1 MVAIAFASGL
11 GLAAPSRTPAGPIN
25 TNVALTAPKGGN
37 IFRLQYIYSESGARG
52 NVRHVNTSTV
62 RATYLYGLESNL
74 TLSLSAPYHNRQVD
88 VVVPRFGRIERA
100 HDGIGD
106 LTLLAKYRF
115 WKSDPRPQETL
126 RWAALG
132 GVNLRSGDSDF
143 SSDSYDPIVGTV
155 FTWRRDR
162 GGFDADLVYQF
173 NTGSGEFRHD
183 TLRYDVSYA
192 HRVWPEVYD
201 MENVWEFNVVGELNG
216 RYSADGSHEVF
227 LSPGMQFI
235 TERWI
240 VEASIQLPVIQ
251 KLNNDGPDTNY
262 RLVLGLRFQW

>member
-1 MVAIAFASGL
+1 MVALVFATSL
-11 GLAAPSRTPAGPIN
+11 GLAAPALAPAGPIN

-37 IFRLQYIYSESGARG
+37 IFRLQYTYSESGARG

-62 RATYLYGLESNL
+62 RATYLYGLKSNL

-88 VVVPRFGRIERA
+88 VVVPRFGRVERA

-115 WKSDPRPQETL
+115 WKSEPRPQETL

-216 RYSADGSHEVF
+216 RYSTDGSHEVF

-240 VEASIQLPVIQ
+240 LEASIQLPVIQ